1 MPEENKMLGLQK
13 KLSLGFGG
21 LLLII
26 LIIGIQGILHLA
38 RLGESIDVILRENYK
53 SVVACQEMKEAL
65 ERIDSGILFVLLG
78 DGDKG
83 KELISRNS
91 LSFEKALKVESNNLT
106 LQGEAE
112 KAARIQQLYGQYKA
126 SLESV
131 KDAGIPLALRR
142 DTYFSKAL
150 PVFHQIKDTADEI
163 LRMNQENMNEAN
175 DKARHNA
182 ASARRQMY
190 VLLFAGIIVAAGF
203 FFFTSRWIL
212 RPINRLIKSADEI
225 GRGNLDLVVQRGSGD
240 EIGHLSE
247 TFNTMASNLR
257 EFRRTDQAKLMRVQR
272 ATQQAFDSLPDAI
285 AVIDFEGRVEV
296 ATVLARDAFGLKQ
309 NTRIQDTKL
318 PLVMDICQRAIKSGH
333 SAFPENGKTIIQQFV
348 QGEERFFRPEADPIK
363 DPDGQPT
370 GAILVLK
377 DVTQLRQQ
385 DEMKRGII
393 STVSHQLK
401 TPLTSIRMAI
411 HVLLEEKVGSLTE
424 KQVELLLVARE
435 DSDRLHNILNNLLD
449 ISRIESGRAAM
460 QFEARNPNTLAL
472 DAVDLF
478 TVTAHDKGVIIKAEL
493 HGDLPEVWAD
503 VTQIGHVFSNL
514 LTNAL
519 RYTDPGG
526 EITISATADN
536 EWVLFKVTDSGR
548 GIQPE
553 YVNNIFEQFFRVPDQ
568 GKETGAGLGLA
579 IVKEIVEAHGGTV
592 SAKST
597 ERKGS
602 TFVFTLRRVDRPTK
616 EETRS

>member
-1 MPEENKMLGLQK
+1 MLGLQK

-38 RLGESIDVILRENYK
+38 KLGESIDVILRENYR
-53 SVVACQEMKEAL
+53 SVVACQEMNEAL

-78 DGDKG
+78 YGDKG
-83 KELISRNS
+83 RDLVGRNL
-91 LSFEKALKVESNNLT
+91 LSFEKALKVELSNIT
-106 LQGEAE
+106 LPDEGE

-126 SLESV
+126 DLE
-131 KDAGIPLALRR
+131 GIENTGMPLALRR
-142 DTYFSKAL
+142 DTYFSNVL
-150 PVFHQIKDTADEI
+150 PLFQQIKATADEI
-163 LRMNQENMNEAN
+163 LQMNQENMSDAN
-175 DKARHNA
+175 DRARRGA
-182 ASARRQMY
+182 AAARRQMY
-190 VLLFAGIIVAAGF
+190 MLLVVGMILSAVFI
-203 FFFTSRWIL
+203 FFTRRWIL
-212 RPINRLIKSADEI
+212 RPINGLIKSADEI
-225 GRGNLDLVVQRGSGD
+225 GKGNLDLVVQSGSGD
-240 EIGHLSE
+240 EIGYLSE
-247 TFNTMASNLR
+247 AFNTMASNLR

-296 ATVLARDAFGLKQ
+296 ATVLARDVFGLKQ

-333 SAFPENGKTIIQQFV
+333 SAVPENGKTIIQQFV
-348 QGEERFFRPEADPIK
+348 QGEERFFRLEADPIK

-460 QFEARNPNTLAL
+460 HFEARNPNILAL

-553 YVNNIFEQFFRVPDQ
+553 YLNNIFEQFFRVPDQ

-602 TFVFTLRRVDRPTK
+602 TFTFTLRRVDRPAK